1 VDKFSLYE
9 MSLLDQKIS
18 QVVVKGRHFE
28 LNFERQL
35 VSYLGEVLDHKLNR
49 IKMKI
54 RGMLRN
60 FGVLWGRGWRTTW
73 CVGVER
79 WPPNSEAVD
88 AQLIEAH
95 A

>member
-1 VDKFSLYE
+1 
-9 MSLLDQKIS
+9 
-18 QVVVKGRHFE
+18 
-28 LNFERQL
+28 
-35 VSYLGEVLDHKLNR
+35 
-49 IKMKI
+49 
-54 RGMLRN
+54 MLRN

-79 WPPNSEAVD
+79 WPPESEAVD